1 MEKGEGGGVRGNC
14 GEMGEKR
21 VESNGL
27 VGEKGTRKDRKNERK
42 TNRKKKANK

>member
-1 MEKGEGGGVRGNC
+1 MAKWGK
-14 GEMGEKR
+14 KR

-42 TNRKKKANK
+42 TNRKKKANKSTAKNSINE